1 MQKPCAPCVKKQL
14 KTSIIMKKHHLIFLT
29 VLAVIILFYKEYIA
43 LNLGI
48 FGIFLSI
55 LTYIQTKTEF
65 KNRTF
70 LTLFVTSIFSS
81 LAFAWFGDAISFVAV
96 FISLFLLRFRGTYP
110 KLKPFLYIEV
120 LLLNLFTFLGRVFNI
135 EQWYEKSRE
144 RSFAKKLI
152 AIVLIPAFFI
162 TIFFFIYAF
171 GSDHFANIFKDSELE
186 FQPLTFIV
194 LAIAG
199 FYIGFIFW
207 NFGVERFIFKQNR
220 YLNDDFSGLVK
231 IQKPT
236 FSFLDIDSE
245 RTSGLISF
253 SALNILLLI
262 FIVTYNYEQFFEI
275 TKSADSLS
283 AETHERVNAVI
294 MSIVMAIL
302 VILFY
307 FKKGFNFDEKAK
319 SLKISAKIWIVLNA
333 VLVIS
338 ASLKNSEYIINYG
351 LTYKRLGVYAFLA
364 MALIGL
370 IFTFIKIQKR
380 KTNAFLF
387 NKMFWACY
395 GLILVCSYVNWGGII
410 TVNNIKRKDFAD
422 NYHLVSINYNEKT
435 LLDYAEKT
443 GNLEMKNKLQERIMS
458 YQKET
463 FLSKILYY
471 ETINIEKPK
480 SK

>member
-1 MQKPCAPCVKKQL
+1 
-14 KTSIIMKKHHLIFLT
+14 MKKHHLIFIT
-29 VLAVIILFYKEYIA
+29 FFAVIVLFYKEYIA

-48 FGIFLSI
+48 LGIFLSI
-55 LTYIQTKTEF
+55 LTFTQTEPEF
-65 KNRTF
+65 RNRTF

-81 LAFAWFGDAISFVAV
+81 LAFAWFGDAISFIAV
-96 FISLFLLRFRGTYP
+96 FTSVFLLRFKGTYP

-120 LLLNLFTFLGRVFNI
+120 LLVNLVSIVGRVFYT
-135 EQWYEKSRE
+135 EKWYEKPKESKG
-144 RSFAKKLI
+144 FGKKLI
-152 AIVLIPAFFI
+152 TFILIPGLFI
-162 TIFFFIYAF
+162 TIFFFIYAQ
-171 GSDHFANIFKDSELE
+171 GSDHFANLFRDSELE
-186 FQPLTFIV
+186 FQPLTFAV
-194 LAIAG
+194 LAIIG

-207 NFGVERFIFKQNR
+207 NFGVERFIFKQNH

-253 SALNILLLI
+253 SALNVLLLI
-262 FIVTYNYEQFFEI
+262 FVATYNYEQFFEV

-294 MSIVMAIL
+294 MSIIMAIL

-307 FKKGFNFDEKAK
+307 FKKGFNFDNKAN

-351 LTYKRLGVYAFLA
+351 LTYKRLGVYGFLT

-370 IFTFIKIQKR
+370 IFTFIKIQKK

-387 NKMFWACY
+387 NQMFWVCY

-410 TVNNIKRKDFAD
+410 TSNNIKRKDFAD
-422 NYHLVSINYNEKT
+422 NYHLASVNYNEQI

-443 GNLEMKNKLQERIMS
+443 GNREMKNQLRERIES

-471 ETINIEKPK
+471 EFIKIGKE
-480 SK
+480 

>member
-1 MQKPCAPCVKKQL
+1 MKKQ
-14 KTSIIMKKHHLIFLT
+14 HLIFIT
-29 VLAVIILFYKEYIA
+29 VFAVVILFYKEYIA

-55 LTYIQTKTEF
+55 LTFTQTKSEL
-65 KNRTF
+65 RTKSF

-81 LAFAWFGDAISFVAV
+81 FAFAWFGDAISFTAV
-96 FISLFLLRFRGTYP
+96 FVSLFLLRFTGTYP
-110 KLKPFLYIEV
+110 RLKPFLYIEI
-120 LLLNLFTFLGRVFNI
+120 LLTNLISFVGRVFHT
-135 EQWYEKSRE
+135 EQWFEKPKENRG
-144 RSFAKKLI
+144 FGKKLI
-152 AIVLIPAFFI
+152 TFILIPAIFVSIFLCIYSAGSSHFDQFFSEI
-162 TIFFFIYAF
+162 KLDFNFFEIIF
-171 GSDHFANIFKDSELE
+171 
-186 FQPLTFIV
+186 
-194 LAIAG
+194 LAIIG

-207 NFGVERFIFKQNR
+207 NFGVERFVFKQNR
-220 YLNDDFSGLVK
+220 YLNDDFSGLIK

-253 SALNILLLI
+253 SAINVLLLI
-262 FIVTYNYEQFFEI
+262 FIATYNYEQFFEF
-275 TKSADSLS
+275 TKSADGLS
-283 AETHERVNAVI
+283 AETHERVNSVI

-307 FKKGFNFDEKAK
+307 FKRGFNFDDKAK

-338 ASLKNSEYIINYG
+338 ASLKNSEYIINFG
-351 LTYKRLGVYAFLA
+351 LTYKRLGVYAFLT

-370 IFTFIKIQKR
+370 IFTFIKIQKK

-410 TVNNIKRKDFAD
+410 TSNNTKRKDFAE
-422 NYHLVSINYNEKT
+422 NYHLVSINYNEKL

-443 GNLEMKNKLQERIMS
+443 GNLEMRNKLQARIES

-463 FLSKILYY
+463 LLSKILYY
-471 ETINIEKPK
+471 ETINIEKSK

>member
-1 MQKPCAPCVKKQL
+1 
-14 KTSIIMKKHHLIFLT
+14 MKKHHLIFIT
-29 VLAVIILFYKEYIA
+29 VLAVIVLFYKEYIA

-55 LTYIQTKTEF
+55 LTFTQTKSEF
-65 KNRTF
+65 RTKSF
-70 LTLFVTSIFSS
+70 LILFVTSVFSS
-81 LAFAWFGDAISFVAV
+81 FAFAWFGDAISFVAV
-96 FISLFLLRFRGTYP
+96 FVSVFLLRFKGTYP

-120 LLLNLFTFLGRVFNI
+120 LLVNLFSFLGRVFYT
-135 EQWYEKSRE
+135 EQWFEKPKE
-144 RSFAKKLI
+144 GGGFGKKLI
-152 AIVLIPAFFI
+152 TFILIPGILI
-162 TIFFFIYAF
+162 TIFLCIYSAGSSHFDQFF
-171 GSDHFANIFKDSELE
+171 SEIKLD
-186 FQPLTFIV
+186 FSFFDIII
-194 LAIAG
+194 LAVIG
-199 FYIGFIFW
+199 FYVGFIFW

-220 YLNDDFSGLVK
+220 FLNDDFSGLIK
-231 IQKPT
+231 IQRPT

-253 SALNILLLI
+253 SALNILLLV
-262 FIVTYNYEQFFEI
+262 FIMTYNYEQFFEV
-275 TKSADSLS
+275 TKSADGLS

-307 FKKGFNFDEKAK
+307 FKRGFNFDEKAK

-338 ASLKNSEYIINYG
+338 ASLKNSEYIINFG
-351 LTYKRLGVYAFLA
+351 LTYKRLGVYAFLT

-370 IFTFIKIQKR
+370 IFTFIKIQNR

-387 NKMFWACY
+387 NRMFWASY

-410 TVNNIKRKDFAD
+410 TSNNIKRKDFAD
-422 NYHLVSINYNEKT
+422 NYHLVSINYNEKI

-443 GNLEMKNKLQERIMS
+443 GNSEMKNQLKERIES

-471 ETINIEKPK
+471 ETINIEKPDRQ
-480 SK
+480 

>member
-1 MQKPCAPCVKKQL
+1 MKKQ
-14 KTSIIMKKHHLIFLT
+14 HLIFIT

-48 FGIFLSI
+48 FGVFLSI
-55 LTYIQTKTEF
+55 LTFTQTKPEF
-65 KNRTF
+65 KNKTF

-81 LAFAWFGDAISFVAV
+81 LAFAWFGDTISFVAV
-96 FISLFLLRFRGTYP
+96 FVSVFLLRFKGTYP

-120 LLLNLFTFLGRVFNI
+120 LLLNLFTFLVRVFNI
-135 EQWYEKSRE
+135 EQWYGKSKE

-152 AIVLIPAFFI
+152 AIILIPAFFI
-162 TIFFFIYAF
+162 TIFFFIYAQ
-171 GSDHFANIFKDSELE
+171 GSDHFANLFKDSELE
-186 FQPLTFIV
+186 FQPLTFVV
-194 LAIAG
+194 LTIIG

-207 NFGVERFIFKQNR
+207 NFGVERFIFKQNH

-231 IQKPT
+231 IDKPT

-253 SALNILLLI
+253 SALNILLLV
-262 FIVTYNYEQFFEI
+262 FIGTYNYEQFFEV
-275 TKSADSLS
+275 TRSANGLS

-294 MSIVMAIL
+294 VSIIMAIL

-307 FKKGFNFDEKAK
+307 FKRGFNFDDKARC
-319 SLKISAKIWIVLNA
+319 LKISAMIWIVLNA

-338 ASLKNSEYIINYG
+338 ASFKNSEYIISYG

-364 MALIGL
+364 MALVGL
-370 IFTFIKIQKR
+370 IFTFIKIQKK

-395 GLILVCSYVNWGGII
+395 GLILVCSYINWGGII
-410 TVNNIKRKDFAD
+410 TSNNIERKDFAD
-422 NYHLVSINYNEKT
+422 KYHLVSINYNERI

-443 GNLEMKNKLQERIMS
+443 ENPEIKNLLKERIES

-471 ETINIEKPK
+471 ETINIEKQK

>member
-1 MQKPCAPCVKKQL
+1 
-14 KTSIIMKKHHLIFLT
+14 MKKHHLIFIT
-29 VLAVIILFYKEYIA
+29 VLAVIVLFYKEYVA

-55 LTYIQTKTEF
+55 LTFAQTKSEF
-65 KNRTF
+65 RTKSF

-81 LAFAWFGDAISFVAV
+81 FAFAWFGDAISFVAV
-96 FISLFLLRFRGTYP
+96 FVSVFLLRFKGTYP

-120 LLLNLFTFLGRVFNI
+120 LLFNLFSFLGRVFYT
-135 EQWYEKSRE
+135 EQWFEKPKE
-144 RSFAKKLI
+144 GGGFGKKLI
-152 AIVLIPAFFI
+152 TFILIPGILI
-162 TIFFFIYAF
+162 TIFLCIYSAGSSHFDQFF
-171 GSDHFANIFKDSELE
+171 SEIKLD
-186 FQPLTFIV
+186 FSFFDIII
-194 LAIAG
+194 LAVIG
-199 FYIGFIFW
+199 FYVGFIFW

-220 YLNDDFSGLVK
+220 FLNDDFSGLIK

-253 SALNILLLI
+253 SALNVLLLV
-262 FIVTYNYEQFFEI
+262 FIATYNYEQFFEV
-275 TKSADSLS
+275 TKSADGLS

-307 FKKGFNFDEKAK
+307 FKRGFNFDEKAK
-319 SLKISAKIWIVLNA
+319 SLKMSAKIWIVLNA

-338 ASLKNSEYIINYG
+338 ASLKNSEYIINCG
-351 LTYKRLGVYAFLA
+351 LTYKRLGVYAFLT

-370 IFTFIKIQKR
+370 IFTFIKIQNR

-387 NKMFWACY
+387 NRMFWASY

-410 TVNNIKRKDFAD
+410 TSNNIKRKDFAD
-422 NYHLVSINYNEKT
+422 NYHLVSINYNEKL

-443 GNLEMKNKLQERIMS
+443 GNSEMKNQLKERIES

-471 ETINIEKPK
+471 ETINIEKPNRQ
-480 SK
+480 

>member
-1 MQKPCAPCVKKQL
+1 
-14 KTSIIMKKHHLIFLT
+14 MKKHHLIFIT
-29 VLAVIILFYKEYIA
+29 VFAVIILFYKEYIA

-55 LTYIQTKTEF
+55 LTFTQTKSESRN
-65 KNRTF
+65 KTF

-81 LAFAWFGDAISFVAV
+81 FAFAWFGDEVSFLAV
-96 FISLFLLRFRGTYP
+96 FASVFLLRFRGTYP
-110 KLKPFLYIEV
+110 RLKPFLYIEI
-120 LLLNLFTFLGRVFNI
+120 LLVNLFSFVGRVFYV
-135 EQWYEKSRE
+135 EQWYEKPKE
-144 RSFAKKLI
+144 GKSFAKKFVTFI
-152 AIVLIPAFFI
+152 LIPGLFVSIFFI
-162 TIFFFIYAF
+162 IYSF
-171 GSDHFANIFKDSELE
+171 GSDHFANLFRDSELE
-186 FQPLTFIV
+186 FQPLTFII
-194 LAIAG
+194 LAIIG

-220 YLNDDFSGLVK
+220 YLNDDFSGLMK

-245 RTSGLISF
+245 RMSGLISL
-253 SALNILLLI
+253 SALNILLII
-262 FIVTYNYEQFFEI
+262 FIGTYNYEQFYEV
-275 TKSADSLS
+275 TTSADSLS
-283 AETHERVNAVI
+283 AETHDRVNAVI
-294 MSIVMAIL
+294 MSIIMAIL

-307 FKKGFNFDEKAK
+307 FKNGFNFDEKANT
-319 SLKISAKIWIVLNA
+319 LKISAKIWIILNG
-333 VLVIS
+333 VLVLS
-338 ASLKNSEYIINYG
+338 ALVKNSEYISGYG

-370 IFTFIKIQKR
+370 IFTFIKIQKK

-387 NKMFWACY
+387 NQMFWTCY

-410 TVNNIKRKDFAD
+410 TSNNIKRKNFET
-422 NYHLVSINYNEKT
+422 NYYLTLVNYNEDI

-443 GNLEMKNKLQERIMS
+443 DNLEMKNKLKERIES

-471 ETINIEKPK
+471 ETININNKNK
-480 SK
+480 

>member
-1 MQKPCAPCVKKQL
+1 
-14 KTSIIMKKHHLIFLT
+14 MKKHHLIFIT
-29 VLAVIILFYKEYIA
+29 VLAVIILFYKEYVA

-55 LTYIQTKTEF
+55 LTFIQTKSEF
-65 KNRTF
+65 RTKTF

-81 LAFAWFGDAISFVAV
+81 FAFAWFGDAISFVAV
-96 FISLFLLRFRGTYP
+96 FVSVFLLRFKGTYP
-110 KLKPFLYIEV
+110 KLKPFLYVEV
-120 LLLNLFTFLGRVFNI
+120 LLVNLISFVGRVFYT
-135 EQWYEKSRE
+135 EQWFEKPKGGGG
-144 RSFAKKLI
+144 FGKKLI
-152 AIVLIPAFFI
+152 TFFLIPGILI
-162 TIFFFIYAF
+162 TIFLCIYSAGSSHFDQFF
-171 GSDHFANIFKDSELE
+171 SEIKLD
-186 FQPLTFIV
+186 FSFFDIII
-194 LAIAG
+194 LAVVG

-220 YLNDDFSGLVK
+220 YLNDDFSGLIK

-262 FIVTYNYEQFFEI
+262 FIATYNYEQFFEV
-275 TKSADSLS
+275 TKSADGLS
-283 AETHERVNAVI
+283 AETHERVNSVI

-307 FKKGFNFDEKAK
+307 FKRGFNFDEKAK

-338 ASLKNSEYIINYG
+338 ASLKNSEYIINFG
-351 LTYKRLGVYAFLA
+351 LTYKRLGVYAFLT

-370 IFTFIKIQKR
+370 IFTFIKIQNR

-387 NKMFWACY
+387 NKMFWASY

-410 TVNNIKRKDFAD
+410 TSNNIERKDFAD
-422 NYHLVSINYNEKT
+422 HYHLISINYNEKL

-443 GNLEMKNKLQERIMS
+443 GNSEMKKQLKERIES
-458 YQKET
+458 YQKES

-471 ETINIEKPK
+471 EFINLDKPQ

>member
-1 MQKPCAPCVKKQL
+1 
-14 KTSIIMKKHHLIFLT
+14 MKKHHLIFIT
-29 VLAVIILFYKEYIA
+29 ALAVIILFYKEYIA

-55 LTYIQTKTEF
+55 LTFTQTKPENR
-65 KNRTF
+65 NRTF

-81 LAFAWFGDAISFVAV
+81 FAFAWFGDAISFVAV
-96 FISLFLLRFRGTYP
+96 FVSVFLLRFKGTYP

-135 EQWYEKSRE
+135 DGWYEKSKE

-152 AIVLIPAFFI
+152 AMILIPAFFI
-162 TIFFFIYAF
+162 TIFFFIYAQ
-171 GSDHFANIFKDSELE
+171 GSDHFANLFRDSELE

-194 LAIAG
+194 LAIIG
-199 FYIGFIFW
+199 FYFGFIFW

-236 FSFLDIDSE
+236 FPFLDIDSE
-245 RTSGLISF
+245 RTSGLVSF
-253 SALNILLLI
+253 SALNILLLV
-262 FIVTYNYEQFFEI
+262 FITTYNYEQFFEV

-294 MSIVMAIL
+294 MSIIMAIL

-307 FKKGFNFDEKAK
+307 FKKGFNFDDKAK

-351 LTYKRLGVYAFLA
+351 LTYKRLGVYGFLT
-364 MALIGL
+364 MALSGL
-370 IFTFIKIQKR
+370 IFTFIKIQKK
-380 KTNAFLF
+380 KTNSFLF
-387 NKMFWACY
+387 NQMFWACY
-395 GLILVCSYVNWGGII
+395 GLILVCSYINWGGII
-410 TVNNIKRKDFAD
+410 TFNNIQRKDFAE
-422 NYHLVSINYNEKT
+422 NYHLVSINYNEQI
-435 LLDYAEKT
+435 LLDYAQKT
-443 GNLEMKNKLQERIMS
+443 GNSEMKNQLEERIES
-458 YQKET
+458 YQKES

-471 ETINIEKPK
+471 ETINPSSEKK
-480 SK
+480 

>member
-1 MQKPCAPCVKKQL
+1 
-14 KTSIIMKKHHLIFLT
+14 MKKHHLIFIT
-29 VLAVIILFYKEYIA
+29 VLAIIVLFYKEYVA

-55 LTYIQTKTEF
+55 LTFAQTKSEF
-65 KNRTF
+65 RTKSF

-81 LAFAWFGDAISFVAV
+81 FAFAWFGDAISFVSV
-96 FISLFLLRFRGTYP
+96 FVSVFLLRFKGTYP

-120 LLLNLFTFLGRVFNI
+120 LLFNLFSFLGRVFYT
-135 EQWYEKSRE
+135 EQWFEKPKE
-144 RSFAKKLI
+144 GGGFGKKLI
-152 AIVLIPAFFI
+152 TFILIPGILI
-162 TIFFFIYAF
+162 TIFLCIYSAGSSHFDQFF
-171 GSDHFANIFKDSELE
+171 SEMKLD
-186 FQPLTFIV
+186 FSFFDIII
-194 LAIAG
+194 LAVIG
-199 FYIGFIFW
+199 FYVGFIFW

-220 YLNDDFSGLVK
+220 FLNDDFSGLIK
-231 IQKPT
+231 IQRPT

-253 SALNILLLI
+253 SALNILLLV
-262 FIVTYNYEQFFEI
+262 FIATYNYEQFFEV
-275 TKSADSLS
+275 TKSADGLS

-307 FKKGFNFDEKAK
+307 FKRGFNFDENAK

-338 ASLKNSEYIINYG
+338 ASLKNSEYIINFG
-351 LTYKRLGVYAFLA
+351 LTYKRLGVYAFLT

-370 IFTFIKIQKR
+370 IFTFIKIQNR

-387 NKMFWACY
+387 NRMFWASY

-410 TVNNIKRKDFAD
+410 TSNNIKRKDFAD
-422 NYHLVSINYNEKT
+422 NYHLVSISYNEKI

-443 GNLEMKNKLQERIMS
+443 GNSEMKNQLKERIES

-471 ETINIEKPK
+471 ETINIEKPNRQ
-480 SK
+480 

>member
-1 MQKPCAPCVKKQL
+1 
-14 KTSIIMKKHHLIFLT
+14 MKKHHLIFIT
-29 VLAVIILFYKEYIA
+29 VLAVIILFYKEYVA

-48 FGIFLSI
+48 LGIFLSI
-55 LTYIQTKTEF
+55 LTFTQTKSEF
-65 KNRTF
+65 CTKTF

-81 LAFAWFGDAISFVAV
+81 FAFAWFGDAISFVAV
-96 FISLFLLRFRGTYP
+96 LVSVFLLRFKGTYP

-120 LLLNLFTFLGRVFNI
+120 LLVNLFSFLGRVFYT
-135 EQWYEKSRE
+135 EQWFEKPKE
-144 RSFAKKLI
+144 GGGFGKKLI
-152 AIVLIPAFFI
+152 TFILIPGILI
-162 TIFFFIYAF
+162 TIFLCIYSAGSSHFDQFF
-171 GSDHFANIFKDSELE
+171 SEIKLD
-186 FQPLTFIV
+186 FSFFDIII
-194 LAIAG
+194 LAVVG

-220 YLNDDFSGLVK
+220 YLNDDFSGLIK

-245 RTSGLISF
+245 RTSGFISF

-262 FIVTYNYEQFFEI
+262 FIATYNYEQFFEV
-275 TKSADSLS
+275 TKSADGLS
-283 AETHERVNAVI
+283 AETHERVNSVI

-307 FKKGFNFDEKAK
+307 FKRGFNFYEKAK
-319 SLKISAKIWIVLNA
+319 SLKISAKIWIVLNS

-338 ASLKNSEYIINYG
+338 ASLKNSEYIINFG
-351 LTYKRLGVYAFLA
+351 LTYKRLGVYAFLT

-370 IFTFIKIQKR
+370 IFTFIKIQNK

-387 NKMFWACY
+387 NKMFWASY

-410 TVNNIKRKDFAD
+410 TANNIKRKDFAD
-422 NYHLVSINYNEKT
+422 NYHLVSINYNEKI
-435 LLDYAEKT
+435 LLDYAEKS
-443 GNLEMKNKLQERIMS
+443 GNSEMKNQLTERIES

-471 ETINIEKPK
+471 EFINIERPQ

>member
-1 MQKPCAPCVKKQL
+1 MKKQ
-14 KTSIIMKKHHLIFLT
+14 HLIFIT

-55 LTYIQTKTEF
+55 LTFTQTKPEF
-65 KNRTF
+65 KNKTF

-81 LAFAWFGDAISFVAV
+81 LAFAWFGDTISFVAV
-96 FISLFLLRFRGTYP
+96 FVSVFLLRFKGTYP

-120 LLLNLFTFLGRVFNI
+120 LLLNLFTFLVRVFNI
-135 EQWYEKSRE
+135 EQWYGKSKE

-152 AIVLIPAFFI
+152 AIILIPAFFI
-162 TIFFFIYAF
+162 TIFFFIYAQ
-171 GSDHFANIFKDSELE
+171 GSDHFANLFKDSELE
-186 FQPLTFIV
+186 FQPLTFVV
-194 LAIAG
+194 LTIIG

-207 NFGVERFIFKQNR
+207 NFGVERFIFKQNH

-231 IQKPT
+231 IDKPT

-253 SALNILLLI
+253 SALNILLLV
-262 FIVTYNYEQFFEI
+262 FIGTYNYEQFFEV
-275 TKSADSLS
+275 TRSANGLS

-294 MSIVMAIL
+294 VSIIMAIL

-307 FKKGFNFDEKAK
+307 FKRGFNFDDKARC
-319 SLKISAKIWIVLNA
+319 LKISAMIWIVLNA

-338 ASLKNSEYIINYG
+338 ASFKNSEYIISYG

-364 MALIGL
+364 MALVGL
-370 IFTFIKIQKR
+370 IFTFIKIQKK

-395 GLILVCSYVNWGGII
+395 GLILVCSYINWGGII
-410 TVNNIKRKDFAD
+410 TSNNIERKDFAD
-422 NYHLVSINYNEKT
+422 KYHLVSINYNERI

-443 GNLEMKNKLQERIMS
+443 ENPEIKNLLKERIES
-458 YQKET
+458 YQKEP

-471 ETINIEKPK
+471 ETFNIENQK

>member
-1 MQKPCAPCVKKQL
+1 M
-14 KTSIIMKKHHLIFLT
+14 
-29 VLAVIILFYKEYIA
+29 
-43 LNLGI
+43 
-48 FGIFLSI
+48 
-55 LTYIQTKTEF
+55 
-65 KNRTF
+65 
-70 LTLFVTSIFSS
+70 
-81 LAFAWFGDAISFVAV
+81 
-96 FISLFLLRFRGTYP
+96 
-110 KLKPFLYIEV
+110 
-120 LLLNLFTFLGRVFNI
+120 NLFTFLGRVFNI

-171 GSDHFANIFKDSELE
+171 GSDYFANIFKDSELE

-262 FIVTYNYEQFFEI
+262 FIATYNYEQFFEI

-370 IFTFIKIQKR
+370 IFTFIKIQKK

-410 TVNNIKRKDFAD
+410 TANNIKRKDFVD

>member
-1 MQKPCAPCVKKQL
+1 
-14 KTSIIMKKHHLIFLT
+14 MKKHHLIFIT
-29 VLAVIILFYKEYIA
+29 VFAVIILFYKEYIA

-55 LTYIQTKTEF
+55 LAFKQTKSELRT
-65 KNRTF
+65 KTF

-81 LAFAWFGDAISFVAV
+81 FAFAWFGDAISFTAV
-96 FISLFLLRFRGTYP
+96 FISLFLLRFTGTYP
-110 KLKPFLYIEV
+110 KLKPFLYIEI
-120 LLLNLFTFLGRVFNI
+120 LLTNLVSFVGRVFYT
-135 EQWYEKSRE
+135 EQWYEKPKE
-144 RSFAKKLI
+144 GKSFGKKLI
-152 AIVLIPAFFI
+152 TFILIPGLFV
-162 TIFFFIYAF
+162 TIFFFVYTQ
-171 GSDHFANIFKDSELE
+171 GSDHFANLFRDSELE

-194 LAIAG
+194 LAIIG

-207 NFGVERFIFKQNR
+207 NFGVERFILKQNR
-220 YLNDDFSGLVK
+220 YLNDDFSGLIK

-253 SALNILLLI
+253 SALNILLLV
-262 FIVTYNYEQFFEI
+262 FIATYNYEQFYEV
-275 TKSADSLS
+275 TKSANGLS
-283 AETHERVNAVI
+283 AETHERVNSVI

-307 FKKGFNFDEKAK
+307 FKRGFNFDEKSK

-338 ASLKNSEYIINYG
+338 ASLKNSEYIINFG
-351 LTYKRLGVYAFLA
+351 LTYKRLGVYAFLT

-370 IFTFIKIQKR
+370 IFTFIKIQKK

-410 TVNNIKRKDFAD
+410 TSNNIKRKDFAQ
-422 NYHLVSINYNEKT
+422 NYHIVSINYNEKI

-443 GNLEMKNKLQERIMS
+443 GNLEMKNKLQERIES

-471 ETINIEKPK
+471 EFINIQKPNRQ
-480 SK
+480 

>member
-1 MQKPCAPCVKKQL
+1 
-14 KTSIIMKKHHLIFLT
+14 MKKHHLIFIT

-55 LTYIQTKTEF
+55 LTFTQTKPEF
-65 KNRTF
+65 KNKTF

-81 LAFAWFGDAISFVAV
+81 LAFAWFGDTISFVAV
-96 FISLFLLRFRGTYP
+96 FVSVFLLRFKGIYP

-135 EQWYEKSRE
+135 EQWYERSKE
-144 RSFAKKLI
+144 RNFSKKLI
-152 AIVLIPAFFI
+152 TFVLIPGLFV
-162 TIFFFIYAF
+162 TIFFFIYTR
-171 GSDHFANIFKDSELE
+171 GSDHFANLFRDCELE

-194 LAIAG
+194 LAIIG
-199 FYIGFIFW
+199 FYLGFIFW
-207 NFGVERFIFKQNR
+207 NFGVDRFIFKQNR

-253 SALNILLLI
+253 SALNILLLV
-262 FIVTYNYEQFFEI
+262 FIATYNYEQFFEV
-275 TKSADSLS
+275 TKSADGLS

-307 FKKGFNFDEKAK
+307 FKKGFNFDNKAK

-333 VLVIS
+333 ALVVS
-338 ASLKNSEYIINYG
+338 ASLKNSEYIISYG

-370 IFTFIKIQKR
+370 IFTFIKIQKK

-395 GLILVCSYVNWGGII
+395 GLILVCSYINWGGII
-410 TVNNIKRKDFAD
+410 TSNNIRRKDFAD
-422 NYHLVSINYNEKT
+422 HYHLVSINYNEKI
-435 LLDYAEKT
+435 LLDHAEKT
-443 GNLEMKNKLQERIMS
+443 GNIEMKNQLKERIES

-471 ETINIEKPK
+471 ETINIEKQK
-480 SK
+480 SN

>member
-1 MQKPCAPCVKKQL
+1 
-14 KTSIIMKKHHLIFLT
+14 MKKHHLIFIT
-29 VLAVIILFYKEYIA
+29 VLAVVILFYKEYIA

-48 FGIFLSI
+48 FGILLSI
-55 LTYIQTKTEF
+55 LTFIQTKSEF
-65 KNRTF
+65 RTRTF

-81 LAFAWFGDAISFVAV
+81 FAFAWFGDAISFVAV
-96 FISLFLLRFRGTYP
+96 FVSIFLLRFKGTYP

-120 LLLNLFTFLGRVFNI
+120 LLINLISFVGRVFYT
-135 EQWYEKSRE
+135 EQWFEKPKE
-144 RSFAKKLI
+144 GGSFGKKI
-152 AIVLIPAFFI
+152 ITFILIPGIFI
-162 TIFFFIYAF
+162 TVFLCIYSAGSSHFDQFFSEIKLDFSFFDIIF
-171 GSDHFANIFKDSELE
+171 
-186 FQPLTFIV
+186 
-194 LAIAG
+194 LAIIG
-199 FYIGFIFW
+199 FYVGFIFW
-207 NFGVERFIFKQNR
+207 NFGVGRFIFKQNR
-220 YLNDDFSGLVK
+220 YLDDNFSGLVK

-262 FIVTYNYEQFFEI
+262 FIVTYNYEQFFEV
-275 TKSADSLS
+275 TKSADGLS
-283 AETHERVNAVI
+283 AETHERVNSVI

-307 FKKGFNFDEKAK
+307 FKRGFNFDEKAK
-319 SLKISAKIWIVLNA
+319 LLKISAKIWIVLNA

-338 ASLKNSEYIINYG
+338 ASLKNSEYIINFG
-351 LTYKRLGVYAFLA
+351 LTYKRLGVYAFLT

-370 IFTFIKIQKR
+370 IFTFIKIQNK

-387 NKMFWACY
+387 NKMFWASY

-410 TVNNIKRKDFAD
+410 TSNNIERNNFAD
-422 NYHLVSINYNEKT
+422 NYHLVSINYNEKI

-443 GNLEMKNKLQERIMS
+443 GNSEMENQLTERIES

-471 ETINIEKPK
+471 ETINLDK
-480 SK
+480 SKSK

>member
-1 MQKPCAPCVKKQL
+1 
-14 KTSIIMKKHHLIFLT
+14 MKKHHLIFIT
-29 VLAVIILFYKEYIA
+29 VFAVIILFYKEYIA

-55 LTYIQTKTEF
+55 LTFTQTKSEF
-65 KNRTF
+65 RNKTF
-70 LTLFVTSIFSS
+70 LTLFVTSLFSS
-81 LAFAWFGDAISFVAV
+81 FAFAWFGDAISFTAV
-96 FISLFLLRFRGTYP
+96 FVSLFLLRFRGTYP
-110 KLKPFLYIEV
+110 KLKPFLYIEI

-135 EQWYEKSRE
+135 EQWYEKPKE
-144 RSFAKKLI
+144 GKSFTKKL
-152 AIVLIPAFFI
+152 VTFVMIPGLFISIFFI
-162 TIFFFIYAF
+162 IYSF
-171 GSDHFANIFKDSELE
+171 GSDHFANLFRDSELE
-186 FQPLTFIV
+186 FQPLTFII
-194 LAIAG
+194 LAVIG

-220 YLNDDFSGLVK
+220 YLNDDFSGLMK

-245 RTSGLISF
+245 RLSGFISL
-253 SALNILLLI
+253 SALNILLMI
-262 FIVTYNYEQFFEI
+262 FIVTYNYEQFYQV
-275 TKSADSLS
+275 TASADSLS
-283 AETHERVNAVI
+283 AETHDRVNAVI

-307 FKKGFNFDEKAK
+307 FKNGFNFDDKAK
-319 SLKISAKIWIVLNA
+319 TLKISAKIWIVLNGIL
-333 VLVIS
+333 VLS
-338 ASLKNSEYIINYG
+338 AMIKNSEYISGFG
-351 LTYKRLGVYAFLA
+351 LTYKRLGVYAFLI
-364 MALIGL
+364 MALVGL
-370 IFTFIKIQKR
+370 IFTFIKIQKK

-387 NKMFWACY
+387 NKMFWVSY

-410 TVNNIKRKDFAD
+410 TLNNIQRKDFAD
-422 NYHLVSINYNEKT
+422 NYHLVSINYNERI

-443 GNLEMKNKLQERIMS
+443 GNLEMENQIKERIES

-471 ETINIEKPK
+471 EFINIEKPK

>member
-1 MQKPCAPCVKKQL
+1 
-14 KTSIIMKKHHLIFLT
+14 MKKHHLIFIT

-55 LTYIQTKTEF
+55 LTYTQTKIEF
-65 KNRTF
+65 KSRTF

-81 LAFAWFGDAISFVAV
+81 LAFAWFGDAISFAAV
-96 FISLFLLRFRGTYP
+96 FTSLFLLRFRGTYP

-120 LLLNLFTFLGRVFNI
+120 LLLNLFTFLGRVLNI
-135 EQWYEKSRE
+135 EQWYEKSNG
-144 RSFAKKLI
+144 RSLSKKLI
-152 AIVLIPAFFI
+152 TFILIPGLFV
-162 TIFFFIYAF
+162 TIFFFIYAR
-171 GSDHFANIFKDSELE
+171 GSDHFANLFRDSELE

-194 LAIAG
+194 LAVIG

-231 IQKPT
+231 VQKPT

-245 RTSGLISF
+245 RNSGLISLV
-253 SALNILLLI
+253 ALNILLLI
-262 FIVTYNYEQFFEI
+262 FITTYNYEQFFEV
-275 TKSADSLS
+275 TKSADGLS

-294 MSIVMAIL
+294 MSIVMAIF

-307 FKKGFNFDEKAK
+307 FKKGFNFDNKAK
-319 SLKISAKIWIVLNA
+319 SLKVSAQIWIILNA

-351 LTYKRLGVYAFLA
+351 LTYKRLGVYAFLS

-370 IFTFIKIQKR
+370 IFTFIKIQKK

-387 NKMFWACY
+387 NQMFWVCY
-395 GLILVCSYVNWGGII
+395 GLILVCSYINWGGII
-410 TVNNIKRKDFAD
+410 TSNNIKRKDFAD
-422 NYHLVSINYNEKT
+422 NYHLVSINYNEQI

-443 GNLEMKNKLQERIMS
+443 GNFEMERQLKKRIES
-458 YQKET
+458 YQRET

-471 ETINIEKPK
+471 EFIKIDKP
-480 SK
+480 SKK

>member
-1 MQKPCAPCVKKQL
+1 
-14 KTSIIMKKHHLIFLT
+14 MKKHHLIFIT
-29 VLAVIILFYKEYIA
+29 VLAVVILFYKEYIA

-48 FGIFLSI
+48 LGIFLSI
-55 LTYIQTKTEF
+55 LTFIQTKSEF
-65 KNRTF
+65 RTRTF

-81 LAFAWFGDAISFVAV
+81 FAFAWFGDAISFVAV
-96 FISLFLLRFRGTYP
+96 FVSVFLLRFKGTYP

-120 LLLNLFTFLGRVFNI
+120 LLVNLFSFLGRVFYT
-135 EQWYEKSRE
+135 EQWFEKSKE
-144 RSFAKKLI
+144 GGGFGKKLI
-152 AIVLIPAFFI
+152 TFILIPGILI
-162 TIFFFIYAF
+162 TIFLCIYSAGSSHFDQFF
-171 GSDHFANIFKDSELE
+171 SEIK
-186 FQPLTFIV
+186 FDFSFFDIII
-194 LAIAG
+194 LAVIG
-199 FYIGFIFW
+199 FYVGFIFW

-220 YLNDDFSGLVK
+220 FLNDDFSGLIK

-253 SALNILLLI
+253 SALNILLLV
-262 FIVTYNYEQFFEI
+262 FIMTYNYEQFFEV
-275 TKSADSLS
+275 TKSADGLS

-307 FKKGFNFDEKAK
+307 FKRGFNFDEKAK
-319 SLKISAKIWIVLNA
+319 SLKISAKVWIVLNA

-338 ASLKNSEYIINYG
+338 ASLKNSEYIINFG
-351 LTYKRLGVYAFLA
+351 LTYKRLGVYAFLT

-370 IFTFIKIQKR
+370 IFTFIKIQNR

-387 NKMFWACY
+387 NKMFWASY

-410 TVNNIKRKDFAD
+410 TSNNIKRKDFAD
-422 NYHLVSINYNEKT
+422 NYHLLSINYNEKL

-443 GNLEMKNKLQERIMS
+443 GNSEMKNQLKERIES

-471 ETINIEKPK
+471 ETINIEKPNRQ
-480 SK
+480 

>member
-1 MQKPCAPCVKKQL
+1 
-14 KTSIIMKKHHLIFLT
+14 MKKHHLIFIT
-29 VLAVIILFYKEYIA
+29 VLAVIVLFYKEYIA

-48 FGIFLSI
+48 LGIFLSI
-55 LTYIQTKTEF
+55 LTFIQTKSEF
-65 KNRTF
+65 RNKTF

-81 LAFAWFGDAISFVAV
+81 FAFAWFGDAISFVAV
-96 FISLFLLRFRGTYP
+96 FVSVFLLRFKGTYP

-120 LLLNLFTFLGRVFNI
+120 LLINLFSFLGRVFYT
-135 EQWYEKSRE
+135 EQWFEKPKE
-144 RSFAKKLI
+144 DGGFGKKLI
-152 AIVLIPAFFI
+152 TFILIPGILI
-162 TIFFFIYAF
+162 TIFLCIYSAGSSHFDQFF
-171 GSDHFANIFKDSELE
+171 SEIKLD
-186 FQPLTFIV
+186 FSFFDIIILV
-194 LAIAG
+194 VVG
-199 FYIGFIFW
+199 FYVGFIFW

-220 YLNDDFSGLVK
+220 YLNEDFSGLIK

-253 SALNILLLI
+253 SALNVLLVI
-262 FIVTYNYEQFFEI
+262 FIATYNYEQFFEV
-275 TKSADSLS
+275 TKSADGLS
-283 AETHERVNAVI
+283 AETHERVNSVI

-307 FKKGFNFDEKAK
+307 FKRGFNFDERAK

-338 ASLKNSEYIINYG
+338 ASLKNSEYIINFG
-351 LTYKRLGVYAFLA
+351 LTYKRLGVYAFLT

-370 IFTFIKIQKR
+370 IFTFIKIQKK

-387 NKMFWACY
+387 NKMFWASY

-410 TVNNIKRKDFAD
+410 TANNIKRKDFAD
-422 NYHLVSINYNEKT
+422 HYHLVSINYNEIL

-443 GNLEMKNKLQERIMS
+443 GNSEMKNQLTERIES

-471 ETINIEKPK
+471 EFINIEKPQ